1 MRDNFSFFHTVVNW
15 KFTLNEK
22 IFRQINYLVIHLV
35 KTLLSRKFCQKCVRS
50 NFRNYQNRA
59 VHTAQCHSAEIPQF
73 FVLQCFKSRDDNFSS
88 NYFTSKGQFQ
98 TDFSQLLVDPK
109 FLNSYGGQYM
119 TSIAPHKS
127 CNKLDKPWAEKSA
140 SEKLP
145 ILTKNCR
152 L

>member
-1 MRDNFSFFHTVVNW
+1 MAQLEFVLVLSILTAHKGVFYLNHIYSSIDLDCFTHRHGFTVVSLHVVW
-15 KFTLNEK
+15 LPFLL
-22 IFRQINYLVIHLV
+22 IFSWLFKLRIGVS
-35 KTLLSRKFCQKCVRS
+35 LLDV
-50 NFRNYQNRA
+50 
-59 VHTAQCHSAEIPQF
+59 
-73 FVLQCFKSRDDNFSS
+73 QCFKSRDDNFSS
-88 NYFTSKGQFQ
+88 NYFISKGQFQ